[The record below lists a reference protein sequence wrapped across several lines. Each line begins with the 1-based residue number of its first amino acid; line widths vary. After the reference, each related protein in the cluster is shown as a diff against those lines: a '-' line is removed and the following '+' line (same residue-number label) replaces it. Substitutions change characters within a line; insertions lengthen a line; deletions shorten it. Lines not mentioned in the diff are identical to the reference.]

1 MRALIL
7 VFALGLA
14 LAASAQ
20 VAPFAPNP
28 ASIELA
34 TRRPSSRCAMAVGAV
49 GTGTAGAPNR
59 AIGNGATVFRTGGL
73 TTPGA
78 QVGTIPTQIGAA
90 PLGAGVIRR
99 QRL

>member
-20 VAPFAPNP
+20 VALSLPIVPRL
-28 ASIELA
+28 SLA
-34 TRRPSSRCAMAVGAV
+34 RLRPSSRCATAVDAV

-59 AIGNGATVFRTGGL
+59 AIGSGATVFRTGGL

-78 QVGTIPTQIGAA
+78 QVGAIATEIGAV
-90 PLGAGVIRR
+90 PPGASVVRS
-99 QRL
+99 QRF